1 MVVNLTRQSSFKKET
16 LRMRLNP
23 QFYYITIPFVGF
35 YRALKNPEKFY
46 EAYKNTIK

>member
-1 MVVNLTRQSSFKKET
+1 
-16 LRMRLNP
+16 MRLNP